1 MQSMTRVAIIGSAG
15 RGPEA
20 KWITKDRFNKMI
32 DLAKHQIT
40 NVFKLDSKAVTL
52 VSGGSSFS
60 DHVAVKLFLQKDFP
74 SLALYLPFEFN
85 TTLKRFAGSGSGASN
100 NSGSYYLNS
109 LHQDFSRAIGGISS
123 NNKSLEELATVIKIP
138 GISVDNSYHGFHSR
152 NTAVAT
158 KCDYMIAFSPTP
170 RGPATKSGTGDTW
183 NKCKL
188 PMSKRIHF
196 DLTKL

>member
-1 MQSMTRVAIIGSAG
+1 MSRVAIIGSAG

-32 DLAKHQIT
+32 DLARHQIT
-40 NVFKLDSKAVTL
+40 NVFKLDIKAVTL

-74 SLALYLPFEFN
+74 SLSLYLPFEFN
-85 TTLKRFAGSGSGASN
+85 TTTKRFGSNTATADA
-100 NSGSYYLNS
+100 GSYYLNS
-109 LHQDFSRAIGGISS
+109 LHQDFSRLVGGISN
-123 NNKSLEELATVIKIP
+123 NNKSLEELSLAIALGSP
-138 GISVDNSYHGFHSR
+138 GITIDNSYHGFHSR

-158 KCDYMIAFSPTP
+158 KCDYMIAFSPSP
-170 RGPATKSGTGDTW
+170 SEPAIKSGTGDTW

-188 PMSKRIHF
+188 PMSKKIHF